1 MKKDFI
7 SNVPLHL
14 FRIVQ
19 TLWALA
25 LLAFVTPLLVRA
37 ASDRIVAVPYIVAIV
52 LYAIATCAIFMDYR
66 WSWILSVAFLAGYW
80 LLHGWMALANFVVN
94 TWMFLSGHELYK
106 NSPMTIFIVFISAI
120 FGVFP
125 ATCLLILGTLARR
138 QIFSMLWG
146 ASTGGSAHCP
156 VTETEEGP
164 RVL

>member
-1 MKKDFI
+1 
-7 SNVPLHL
+7 
-14 FRIVQ
+14 
-19 TLWALA
+19 
-25 LLAFVTPLLVRA
+25 
-37 ASDRIVAVPYIVAIV
+37 
-52 LYAIATCAIFMDYR
+52 
-66 WSWILSVAFLAGYW
+66 
-80 LLHGWMALANFVVN
+80 MALANFVVN